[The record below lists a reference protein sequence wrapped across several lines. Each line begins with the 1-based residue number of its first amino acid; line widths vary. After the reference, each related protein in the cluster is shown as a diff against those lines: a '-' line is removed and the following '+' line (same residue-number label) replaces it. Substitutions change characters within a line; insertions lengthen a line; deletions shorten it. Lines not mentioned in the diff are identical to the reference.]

1 MVQAVLDATNGEG
14 VDVMLEMS
22 GNPRAIAQGFEMLR
36 YGGEAALLGLTGKP
50 VELDLNNA
58 VIFKGAT
65 RPRHFGPPHLGY
77 LVSHPA
83 PDPVGRGRS
92 HAGHHPPLP
101 PGRVRHRL

>member
-1 MVQAVLDATNGEG
+1 
-14 VDVMLEMS
+14 MLEMS

-65 RPRHFGPPHLGY
+65 VHGISGRRIWDTWYRTQRLILSGAVDPMPVITHKLPLEEIRH
-77 LVSHPA
+77 
-83 PDPVGRGRS
+83 
-92 HAGHHPPLP
+92 
-101 PGRVRHRL
+101 RVRPHEPG